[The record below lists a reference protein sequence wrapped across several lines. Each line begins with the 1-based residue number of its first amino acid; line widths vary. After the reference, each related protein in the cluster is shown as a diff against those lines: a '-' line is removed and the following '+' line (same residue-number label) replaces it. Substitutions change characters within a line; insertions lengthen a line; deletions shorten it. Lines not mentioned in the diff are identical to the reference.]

1 MTQLYV
7 SDTQVVVAHNGAS
20 ALFQPGVPRPLRAA
34 LVGPALSSGVRLFGA
49 DAQPEPA
56 ADEHVPLSSVVEAI
70 RELMAA
76 GDPKSFGVTGEPK
89 LAALRKK
96 LGPSVTDAL
105 RDEAWAQVKAEV

>member
-7 SDTQVVVAHNGAS
+7 SDFQVVVAHNGAS
-20 ALFQPGVPRPLRAA
+20 ALFQPGVPRPLRAS
-34 LVGPALSSGVRLFGA
+34 LVGPALEAGVRLFGA
-49 DAQPEPA
+49 DAPPKQV
-56 ADEHVPLSSVVEAI
+56 ADERVSLASAVEAI
-70 RELMAA
+70 RELMAE